1 MTPRDP
7 RAAGD
12 PTLSVAAGRDLV
24 ALVGRLVRDRSWD
37 TLTALFASL
46 GGEEGLPSAALADL
60 DAAARLVG
68 DALAAM
74 AAPKNPRGAQADE
87 LRALCLAVAEAL
99 LDRCARP
106 PLTEVERRALDRSA
120 QLLERAGDHRRAA
133 LAYEELG
140 ADERAALA
148 WGALG
153 DLDRMEAAHAREERR
168 AATARAAGETLR
180 RFEALLTGGERLRAV
195 VAAGAIS
202 GIDEAA
208 TLRERAAAVER
219 RLCRG
224 RAVSLRAPGTGW
236 VRVAPLPAEI
246 GRDADLGIPLRDPAV
261 SRRHAVLRS
270 GPDGVVIE
278 DCGSRAGVRLGG
290 ARLEPGVALALR
302 DQGEIALGA
311 TTTLAFRPAGAPPPD
326 EPTVT
331 WLIEVTLGLDRG
343 ARILAGVAPVPLGP
357 GLAGADG
364 LSIQIV
370 HDVVRMERPPELAV
384 RVDGQFIGPACDLLH
399 GDVIEIPSRGVRF
412 EVA

>member
-1 MTPRDP
+1 VTPRDP
-7 RAAGD
+7 RAAAD

-46 GGEEGLPSAALADL
+46 AGEEGLPSAALGDL
-60 DAAARLVG
+60 DAAARLVA
-68 DALAAM
+68 DALGAM
-74 AAPKNPRGAQADE
+74 AAPKNPRGGQADE
-87 LRALCLAVAEAL
+87 LRSLSLAVADAL

-106 PLTEVERRALDRSA
+106 PLTEIERRALERGA

-133 LAYEELG
+133 LAYEDLG

-168 AATARAAGETLR
+168 LATSRAAGETLR

-195 VAAGAIS
+195 IAAAAIS
-202 GIDEAA
+202 GIEEAA
-208 TLRERAAAVER
+208 TLRERAATIER

-224 RAVSLRAPGTGW
+224 RAVSLRAPGGPW

-246 GRDADLGIPLRDPAV
+246 GRDADLGVPLRDPAV
-261 SRRHAVLRS
+261 SRRHATLRS
-270 GPDGVVIE
+270 APEGIVIE

-290 ARLEPGVALALR
+290 ARLEPGLALSLR
-302 DQGEIALGA
+302 GEGEIALGP
-311 TTTLAFRPAGAPPPD
+311 TTALSFRPAASAGAD
-326 EPTVT
+326 DA
-331 WLIEVTLGLDRG
+331 LIFEVTRGLDRG
-343 ARILAGVAPVPLGP
+343 ARALVGSAPLQLGP
-357 GLAGADG
+357 GLAGAEG
-364 LSIQIV
+364 LSILIL
-370 HDVVRMERPPELAV
+370 HDVLRLERPAELAV

-399 GDVIEIPSRGVRF
+399 GDVIEIPARDVRF

>member
-1 MTPRDP
+1 VTPRDP

-37 TLTALFASL
+37 TLTALFGSL
-46 GGEEGLPSAALADL
+46 AGEEGLPSAALGDL
-60 DAAARLVG
+60 DAAARLVA
-68 DALAAM
+68 DALGSM

-106 PLTEVERRALDRSA
+106 PLTEIERRALERAA
-120 QLLERAGDHRRAA
+120 QLLERAADHRRAA
-133 LAYEELG
+133 LAYEDLG

-168 AATARAAGETLR
+168 LATARAAGETLR

-195 VAAGAIS
+195 IAAAAIS
-202 GIDEAA
+202 GIEEAA
-208 TLRERAAAVER
+208 TLRERAAAIER

-224 RAVSLRAPGTGW
+224 RAVSLRAPGGPW

-246 GRDADLGIPLRDPAV
+246 GRDADVGVPLRDPAV
-261 SRRHAVLRS
+261 SRRHATLRS
-270 GPDGVVIE
+270 SPEGIVIE

-290 ARLEPGVALALR
+290 ARLEPGAALPLR
-302 DQGEIALGA
+302 GEGEIALGA
-311 TTTLAFRPAGAPPPD
+311 STALAFRPAPAPSQ
-326 EPTVT
+326 V
-331 WLIEVTLGLDRG
+331 LIVEVTRGLDRG
-343 ARILAGVAPVPLGP
+343 ARALVGPAPVPLGP
-357 GLAGADG
+357 GLAGAEG
-364 LSIQIV
+364 LSIQIL
-370 HDVVRMERPPELAV
+370 HDILRLERPAELAV

-399 GDVIEIPSRGVRF
+399 GDLIEIPARGVRF

>member
-1 MTPRDP
+1 VTPRDP

-46 GGEEGLPSAALADL
+46 AGEEGLPSAALGDL
-60 DAAARLVG
+60 DAAARLVA
-68 DALAAM
+68 DALAGM

-106 PLTEVERRALDRSA
+106 PLTEVERRALERAA

-133 LAYEELG
+133 LAYEDLG

-168 AATARAAGETLR
+168 LATSRAAGETLR

-195 VAAGAIS
+195 IAAAAIS
-202 GIDEAA
+202 GIEEAA
-208 TLRERAAAVER
+208 TLRERAAAIER

-224 RAVSLRAPGTGW
+224 RAVSLRAPGSAW
-236 VRVAPLPAEI
+236 VRVAPLPADI
-246 GRDADLGIPLRDPAV
+246 GREADVGIPLRDPAV
-261 SRRHAVLRS
+261 SRRHATLRG
-270 GPDGVVIE
+270 GPDGIVIE

-290 ARLEPGVALALR
+290 ARLEPGAALPLR
-302 DQGEIALGA
+302 GEGEIALGP
-311 TTTLAFRPAGAPPPD
+311 TTALAFRPMPGLGDAAND
-326 EPTVT
+326 A
-331 WLIEVTLGLDRG
+331 LIVEVTRGLDRG
-343 ARILAGVAPVPLGP
+343 ARALVGTAPVPLGP
-357 GLAGADG
+357 GLPGADG
-364 LSIQIV
+364 LSIQIL
-370 HDVVRMERPPELAV
+370 HDVLRLERPPELAV

-399 GDVIEIPSRGVRF
+399 GDVIEIPARGVRF